1 MSEIVLL
8 CSLVLLRAFGG
19 LAVGEGLYG
28 VLEMSEFQGGGYEL
42 EIASFPTS
50 ESTILSQGPND
61 QSNIRVYSSNGQP
74 YSCHIP
80 PAPQE
85 YNPNDVL
92 IDGMENVMELLAPLK
107 DTCHL
112 IHEGWWTYEY
122 CHGKKISQFHLEKG
136 NIIGPV
142 LTLGYFE
149 KEKEWTV
156 NELQDT
162 INKRRKGKHL
172 EERGSV
178 ILSSHV
184 MYYTNGTF
192 CHYTQS
198 FRSVVAKIVCSPF
211 HNNTEIIYIDEH
223 PTCRYTVIVHTPQL
237 CQHPLFGSHNYISPP
252 STIRCTPIVPEAVY
266 KQYLAG
272 MGEL

>member
-112 IHEGWWTYEY
+112 IV
-122 CHGKKISQFHLEKG
+122 S
-136 NIIGPV
+136 IIF
-142 LTLGYFE
+142 LTMC
-149 KEKEWTV
+149 V
-156 NELQDT
+156 
-162 INKRRKGKHL
+162 
-172 EERGSV
+172 
-178 ILSSHV
+178 
-184 MYYTNGTF
+184 
-192 CHYTQS
+192 
-198 FRSVVAKIVCSPF
+198 
-211 HNNTEIIYIDEH
+211 
-223 PTCRYTVIVHTPQL
+223 
-237 CQHPLFGSHNYISPP
+237 
-252 STIRCTPIVPEAVY
+252 
-266 KQYLAG
+266 
-272 MGEL
+272 